1 MAYLKE
7 IHEAYAA
14 QTDSWLS
21 ITLPTPLP
29 TPLQQQPAREQSI
42 REQPARE
49 QERNNVERRNQWLEE
64 MERALSAYNVVDR
77 K

>member
-29 TPLQQQPAREQSI
+29 TPLQQQPI